1 MKSSCYFV
9 IINILGTINSNGGCF
24 MSVYL
29 KIKENYDSMTAA
41 EKKIAD
47 FIINNPKGIV
57 GVSVQDIGKNTE
69 TSPATVVRFSKNL
82 GYGSLAELKIAIAT
96 ESDPTEDKSE
106 LYETISSSDDTETL
120 INKMGNRTIDN
131 IKTTMELIDC
141 AELEKAIKAIRAAE
155 NIYVF
160 GVGASALVALDFQ
173 NKMVRVNKRVI
184 FNLDS
189 NLQLA
194 SSVYMTER
202 DVAIAISYSG
212 KTKEVNLAIEQANIN
227 GATTIAITK
236 CGKSNLS
243 SIVDI
248 VLNIPSTEKELR
260 LGAIS
265 SRVSQFLVSDMLFLG
280 IVQNQLDVT
289 EEKLIQTRDIIANL
303 KEK

>member
-1 MKSSCYFV
+1 
-9 IINILGTINSNGGCF
+9 

-106 LYETISSSDDTETL
+106 LYETISSNDDTETL
-120 INKMGNRTIDN
+120 MNKMGSRTIDN
-131 IKTTMELIDC
+131 IKTTMELTDC
-141 AELEKAIKAIRAAE
+141 TELEKAIKALREAE

-160 GVGASALVALDFQ
+160 AIGASALVAQDFQ

-189 NLQLA
+189 NIQLA
-194 SSVYMTER
+194 SSVYMTDK
-202 DVAIAISYSG
+202 DVALAISYSG

-227 GATTIAITK
+227 GARTIAITK
-236 CGKSNLS
+236 CGKSSLS
-243 SIVDI
+243 SMANII
-248 VLNIPSTEKELR
+248 LNIPSTEKELR
-260 LGAIS
+260 LGAIA

-280 IVQNQLDVT
+280 VVQNQLDVT
-289 EEKLIQTRDIIANL
+289 EKKLIQTRDIIANL